1 MTLRQTIT
9 NSKAPA
15 WWHFEREREKERER
29 KRERELERERERAAL
44 FRFHAGEQAKMT
56 VQGGRHLS
64 MTSHQIILFG
74 TTSVHGPGGYS

>member
-29 KRERELERERERAAL
+29 ERERKREREKESERESEREL
-44 FRFHAGEQAKMT
+44 H
-56 VQGGRHLS
+56 
-64 MTSHQIILFG
+64 
-74 TTSVHGPGGYS
+74 YSGFMQVNKPK